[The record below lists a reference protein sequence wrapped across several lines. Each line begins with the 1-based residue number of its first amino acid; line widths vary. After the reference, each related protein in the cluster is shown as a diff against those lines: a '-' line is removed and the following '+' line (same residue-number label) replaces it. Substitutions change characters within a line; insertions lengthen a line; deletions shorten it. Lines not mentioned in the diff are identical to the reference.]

1 MVALEIPRR
10 VDNRIAPVENLSDDE
25 STGESIPYND
35 AKEDRDS
42 GAENQEDNDEEVEEE
57 DEEGV

>member
-1 MVALEIPRR
+1 M
-10 VDNRIAPVENLSDDE
+10 ENPSDDE

-35 AKEDRDS
+35 AKEDHDS
-42 GAENQEDNDEEVEEE
+42 DAENQEDNDDEEDEE